1 MEAFAAELEEC
12 EAWLRE
18 NGSPPSEAK
27 GPGSPPSEAKGA
39 GVAGSEG
46 AWRRLYRAG
55 MCCLSLRRNA
65 EAEMW
70 MLRALEADPCR
81 AEPALEM
88 ALHFRLRGLPL
99 KGLHYCDAAEA
110 ALKKAEEGWNLASD
124 ATAPDS
130 VRRSI
135 LYERTIM
142 TFYAAQAVTLASGA
156 RACLEFMDADMLRH
170 GGQASSAS
178 GTVLSN
184 LEHYMVPLSRTAGAS
199 LVPVIVPDVATLC
212 PESTRPSSISVL
224 RCGGRWWANVRCVNY
239 RLSDQDRF
247 LQDADKLRT
256 GNLLAEVSA
265 SGMLSRPARWGEL
278 SSLSPP
284 LENFEA
290 RSYALGLEDVR
301 LFDAQGEDDGMTPS
315 EVKGS
320 GRTPSE
326 AKGSGERSEADP
338 PRLSM
343 SFVAA
348 HQQYSAHSRIRQLCG
363 RVTSTDGGA
372 SWRVED
378 VVRLEPPDLG
388 SACEKNWIPVP
399 GAGEGGRRWIYSW
412 HPLRI
417 CREVPVEEGVARL
430 VTDMEH
436 PTPAFWRHM
445 RGSSV
450 PLSDVVPGELWLVVH
465 FKFEGGRL
473 HYAHAIIVLDASTLR
488 PLRTS
493 VPFYLANRGTVEY
506 CIGLLPREDSLSFFF
521 STRDGSPQVVTVSRS
536 VLAWVPAP
544 SRAPCPLRPATAFV
558 TCLYSIYPQPPSS
571 FRGESPLEQRFAE
584 LADALPRAAR
594 LHVFCDVASEPCVRR
609 VVQHMPRAAV
619 HVVELLDLETS
630 RMALI
635 ISPAPKLPQERNAQK
650 DTLEYMLLMNAK
662 SEFMARAARHDADR
676 EAATYLWMDAG
687 IAKLKGV
694 REQLPFFLDA
704 IRRSPRGPSYDVL
717 VAGMQAAL
725 SRDDEAAVAR
735 RVSSGILWR
744 FAGGLM
750 SIHAQSA
757 QPWFER
763 TLDTIRWVMLHSDG
777 VLPWEV
783 NVWAAMEARGMLDV
797 SPCRLKWAG
806 CATHDVGMMH
816 TVAGNWHA

>member
-18 NGSPPSEAK
+18 NA
-27 GPGSPPSEAKGA
+27 
-39 GVAGSEG
+39 VAGSEG

-110 ALKKAEEGWNLASD
+110 ALKKAEEGGNLASD

-142 TFYAAQAVTLASGA
+142 TFYAAQTVTLASGA

-212 PESTRPSSISVL
+212 RESTRPSSISVL

-265 SGMLSRPARWGEL
+265 SGTLSRPARWGEL

-301 LFDAQGEDDGMTPS
+301 LFDAQGEDD
-315 EVKGS
+315 
-320 GRTPSE
+320 
-326 AKGSGERSEADP
+326 GERSEADP

-399 GAGEGGRRWIYSW
+399 GAGEGARRWIYSW

-417 CREVPVEEGVARL
+417 CREVVVEEGVARL

-465 FKFEGGRL
+465 FKFECGRL

-521 STRDGSPQVVTVSRS
+521 STRDGNPQMVTVSRS
-536 VLAWVPAP
+536 ALAWVPAP
-544 SRAPCPLRPATAFV
+544 PRAPCPLRPPTAFV
-558 TCLYSIYPQPPSS
+558 TCLYAIYPQPPSS
-571 FRGESPLEQRFAE
+571 FRGESPLEQRFSE
-584 LADALPRAAR
+584 FVEALPRAAR

-619 HVVELLDLETS
+619 HVIELLELETS
-630 RMALI
+630 RLAFST
-635 ISPAPKLPQERNAQK
+635 SPAPKLPQTRNAQK

-662 SEFMARAARHDADR
+662 SEFMARAARHDAGS

-704 IRRSPRGPSYDVL
+704 IRRSPRSPSYDVL

-725 SRDDEAAVAR
+725 PRADEAAVAR

-763 TLDTIRWVMLHSDG
+763 TLDSIRWVMLHSDG

-783 NVWAAMEARGMLDV
+783 NVWAAMEARGMLDA

-806 CATHDVGMMH
+806 CVTHDVGMMH